1 MSRLLMETMMR
12 FKILLP
18 LLAVMCMGMAGCANT
33 VHGAGEDIS
42 NAGHVVKKGAASA
55 DQKIQSTVGNGQSK
69 SK

>member
-1 MSRLLMETMMR
+1 MMR

-18 LLAVMCMGMAGCANT
+18 LLAVMCMGLGLSGCANT

-55 DQKIQSTVGNGQSK
+55 DRKIQDTVGDGQSK